1 MAEYIDREAAY
12 EDFEKCNSVDPKWT
26 PGRVKVLIARQKT
39 ADVAPVV
46 RCKDCKYYKESRVL
60 APNKFCFRL
69 NHPTEPRKIGYN
81 FGDDDFC
88 SYGEQKDGGASDV
101 RIAD

>member
-1 MAEYIDREAAY
+1 MDEYIRREDVIEWFMPYAHAG
-12 EDFEKCNSVDPKWT
+12 ESIDADVVISDIKGMK
-26 PGRVKVLIARQKT
+26 A

-88 SYGEQKDGGASDV
+88 SYGERRDKP
-101 RIAD
+101 

>member
-1 MAEYIDREAAY
+1 MAEYIRREDVIEWFMPYAHAG
-12 EDFEKCNSVDPKWT
+12 ESIDADVVISDIKGMK
-26 PGRVKVLIARQKT
+26 A

-46 RCKDCKYYKESRVL
+46 RCKDCKYYRESRVL

-88 SYGEQKDGGASDV
+88 SYGERRDKP
-101 RIAD
+101 